1 MTEIEVKKW
10 LSRAYR
16 IEQQIQSKTE
26 QIEVWKSLANK
37 MTSNLSLINSGSGD
51 NSRMETYC
59 IKIAD
64 AQAEITRQQI
74 ELINVR
80 KEIEDTI
87 NKVQNV
93 TSRLLLEQRYLLC
106 KSWEDIAEFMELS
119 VEYIKRKLHSQ
130 AIKDITKILQN
141 TPPKCS

>member
-1 MTEIEVKKW
+1 MTEKETKQW
-10 LSRAYR
+10 LSRAYK

-37 MTSNLSLINSGSGD
+37 MTSNLSLINGGSGD
-51 NSRMETYC
+51 NCRMETYC
-59 IKIAD
+59 NKIAD
-64 AQAEITRQQI
+64 AQEEIARQQI

-106 KSWEDIAEFMELS
+106 KSWEDIADFMELS
-119 VEYIKRKLHSQ
+119 VEYIKRRLHSQ
-130 AIKDITKILQN
+130 AIKDITKILQKS
-141 TPPKCS
+141 TPKCS

>member
-1 MTEIEVKKW
+1 MNEKEIKQW
-10 LSRAYR
+10 LSRAYK

-37 MTSNLSLINSGSGD
+37 MTSNLSLINGGSGD
-51 NSRMETYC
+51 NCRMETYC
-59 IKIAD
+59 NKIAD
-64 AQAEITRQQI
+64 AQAEIARQQI

-80 KEIEDTI
+80 REIEDTI
-87 NKVQNV
+87 NKVKNV

-106 KSWEDIAEFMELS
+106 KSWEEIAEFMELS
-119 VEYIKRKLHSQ
+119 VEYIKRRLHCQ

-141 TPPKCS
+141 SPPKCS